1 MVKIGVAS
9 KNNLIYSCNK
19 CHNLRAFL
27 EGELLSACD
36 VCKSRNIKQ
45 EWLPKKEV
53 MVCVSNISEEIEKR
67 KTWLDHFSDKVVY
80 LFGSGFFLLFHMIFF
95 VGWLVINLETTPFPA
110 FDSSWEILTMLVS
123 LEAIFL
129 SIFILINQKRA
140 AEISSLRSELDYL
153 VDLKSEKRSIEI
165 LELLKSLN
173 KKK

>member
-1 MVKIGVAS
+1 MVKIGVRS
-9 KNNLIYSCNK
+9 KNNLIYSCSK
-19 CHNLRAFL
+19 CHNVRAFL
-27 EGELLSACD
+27 EGEMLS
-36 VCKSRNIKQ
+36 VCEFCSAHRIKQ
-45 EWLPKKEV
+45 KWLPKREI
-53 MVCVSNISEEIEKR
+53 MICVRNVTEEIEKR

-80 LFGSGFFLLFHMIFF
+80 LFGSGIFLFLHIIFF
-95 VGWLVINLETTPFPA
+95 VGWLIINFETTPFPA
-110 FDSSWEILTMLVS
+110 FDSSWELLTMLVS

-140 AEISSLRSELDYL
+140 AEVFSLRSELDYL